1 MSLKASNIN
10 KVNANSLSQNRAEE
24 FGYDLSR
31 DFVLPPI
38 FESIDF
44 KKSIKS
50 KIFIGGRGCGKT
62 MLLRY
67 LSHQT
72 TFSPSKEIITLSD
85 LDNIGIYWKV
95 DTHMVHQLQ
104 KRGLQSDIWQSA
116 FEHIVTLFSCIE
128 VFKSLESL
136 AESKFELFETKD
148 LDKLELCFLN
158 KLEDNAPKSFYE
170 LKEFFKSKITEF
182 ELWLRNVRT
191 GSTPYFYPKSFIL
204 LLIDDLKEQNELFK
218 NSIFNFFIDEYE
230 NLVEYQQEIIN
241 TWVKHSE
248 APVIFHLAMK
258 RNAFRTKK
266 TVSSESLSEV
276 HDYRIHDLEDFQEG
290 KKGFVLFAAEILL
303 YRLQSQV
310 NFKGFDFK
318 PNLLISP
325 TGFNERKSTDYRT
338 NILGIVESIFPRL
351 SKKELANLIADDKNL
366 KFRLF
371 EKLNLVLKTRK
382 SSLTANDF
390 ILYDD
395 LRISLICL
403 SMLHRDNIKPDELY
417 KQVQNYKLGKSSNFN
432 NSTDWI
438 QNNFVGSYLYFYS
451 SLNRVCPLY
460 TGFRTFCEMSNGNI
474 RHLTEL
480 CYKTFL
486 RASDSNSADII
497 VEIWKITIDH
507 QAQAAKQASTTFL
520 NEIKTFGRYGNQLH
534 TFVQR
539 LGTLFSLAH
548 KNPRQ
553 SEPEQNHFSIVKGSN
568 RSENSS
574 MLLNEAIKWS
584 VVFEYKSTKKKSD
597 YNPDYSDYVLNPIYA
612 PYFHISYRKKRK
624 LDFSVET
631 LDTLF
636 GGSLDE
642 YESLLRLYKSKWD
655 LNDNLKEH
663 NLFSDLNI

>member
-1 MSLKASNIN
+1 MTGKTQIN
-10 KVNANSLSQNRAEE
+10 KVRANSLSQNRAEE
-24 FGYDLSR
+24 FGYDLSK

-38 FESIDF
+38 YEALDF
-44 KKSIKS
+44 KKSIKP

-72 TFSPSKEIITLSD
+72 SFSKSKKNISVEDIK
-85 LDNIGIYWKV
+85 NIGLYWKV

-104 KRGLQSDIWQSA
+104 KRGLEDDIWQSA
-116 FEHIVTLFSCIE
+116 FEHIVTLFSCLE
-128 VFKSLESL
+128 VCKSLESI
-136 AESKFELFETKD
+136 ANSKFESFGKD
-148 LDKLELCFLN
+148 EIDVLDINFLN
-158 KLEDNAPKSFYE
+158 EIGIDAPKSLYQ
-170 LKEFFKSKITEF
+170 LKDYFKSKISEF
-182 ELWLRNVRT
+182 ELWLRNVRK
-191 GSTPYFYPKSFIL
+191 GSAPQFFPRSFISL
-204 LLIDDLKEQNELFK
+204 LVNKLRNENGQFK
-218 NSIFNFFIDEYE
+218 NSIFNIYIDEYE

-248 APVIFHLAMK
+248 SPIVFHLAMK

-266 TVSSESLSEV
+266 TVGSESLTEL
-276 HDYRIHDLEDFQEG
+276 HDYRVHDLEDYPEG
-290 KKGFVLFAAEILL
+290 KKGFMVFAAEILL
-303 YRLQSQV
+303 YRLQGQV
-310 NFKGFDFK
+310 NFKGYDFN
-318 PNLLISP
+318 PNILIDP
-325 TGFNERKSTDYRT
+325 TGFDERKSKVYRS
-338 NILGIVESIFPRL
+338 NILEIVESIFPSL
-351 SKKELANLIADDKNL
+351 SKKDLANIIADDKNL
-366 KFRLF
+366 IHRLF
-371 EKLNLVLKTRK
+371 EKLNQILKIKK
-382 SSLTANDF
+382 SSLTARDF
-390 ILYDD
+390 IFYDD
-395 LRISLICL
+395 LRISLISL
-403 SMLHRDNIKPDELY
+403 SLLHRDTIKPEVILGEIQ
-417 KQVQNYKLGKSSNFN
+417 KFKLGKPSNFN

-451 SLNRVCPLY
+451 GLNRVCPLY

-486 RASDSNSADII
+486 RASDSNTADMI
-497 VEIWKITIDH
+497 VEIWKITVDH

-553 SEPEQNHFSIVKGSN
+553 SEPEQNHFSIVEGAKGSK
-568 RSENSS
+568 NSDT
-574 MLLNEAIKWS
+574 LLNEAIKWS
-584 VVFEYKSTKKKSD
+584 VLFENKSTKKKSD
-597 YNPDYSDYVLNPIYA
+597 HNPDYSEYVLNPIYS

-624 LDFSVET
+624 LDFSLDT

-636 GGSLDE
+636 SGSLDE
-642 YESLLRLYKSKWD
+642 YESLLRSYRSKWD
-655 LNDNLKEH
+655 LNENIKEH

>member
-1 MSLKASNIN
+1 MSIRNQIN
-10 KVNANSLSQNRAEE
+10 KVKANSLAQNRAEE
-24 FGYDLSR
+24 FGYDLSK

-38 FESIDF
+38 FEMIDF
-44 KKSIKS
+44 KKSLKP

-67 LSHQT
+67 LSHHT
-72 TFSPSKEIITLSD
+72 SFSKTKKDVPIETI
-85 LDNIGIYWKV
+85 DNIGLYWKV

-104 KRGLQSDIWQSA
+104 KRGLEEDIWQSA

-128 VFKSLESL
+128 VFKSLESI
-136 AESKFELFETKD
+136 AYSNFEFFEQND
-148 LDKLELCFLN
+148 LDKLEFGFLS
-158 KLEDNAPKSFYE
+158 KIKADGPKKFNE
-170 LKEFFKSKITEF
+170 LKEHFNSKVSEF
-182 ELWLRNVRT
+182 EIWLRNVRK
-191 GSTPYFYPKSFIL
+191 GEMPDFYPRSFLL
-204 LLIDDLKEQNELFK
+204 LLINDLKKECP
-218 NSIFNFFIDEYE
+218 IFTKSVYNIYFDEYE
-230 NLVEYQQEIIN
+230 NLIEYQQEIVN

-248 APVIFHLAMK
+248 SPIIFHLAMK

-266 TVSSESLSEV
+266 TVGEESLIEV
-276 HDYRIHDLEDFQEG
+276 HDYRVHDLEDYLEG
-290 KKGFVLFAAEILL
+290 KKGFNVFAAEILL
-303 YRLQSQV
+303 YRLQGQV
-310 NFKGFDFK
+310 NFKGYNFD
-318 PNLLISP
+318 PSLLVDP
-325 TGFNERKSTDYRT
+325 LGFEKRKSDDYRT
-338 NILGIVESIFPRL
+338 IILEIVDSIFPSL
-351 SKKELANLIADDKNL
+351 SKKELANSIADDKNL
-366 KFRLF
+366 THRLF
-371 EKLNLVLKTRK
+371 EKINAVLKSKESNR
-382 SSLTANDF
+382 TANDF
-390 ILYDD
+390 VFYDD
-395 LRISLICL
+395 LRISLISL
-403 SMLHRDNIKPDELY
+403 SLLHRDNINPEKIYDEIIKF
-417 KQVQNYKLGKSSNFN
+417 KQGKTSKFN

-486 RASDSNSADII
+486 RASDSNTADMI
-497 VEIWKITIDH
+497 VDIWKITVDH

-553 SEPEQNHFSIVKGSN
+553 SEPEQNHFSIVGGSN
-568 RSENSS
+568 KSENSS
-574 MLLNEAIKWS
+574 LLLNEALKWS
-584 VVFEYKSTKKKSD
+584 VLFEYKSTKKKMD

-624 LDFSVET
+624 LDFSTVT
-631 LDTLF
+631 LDILF
-636 GGSLDE
+636 SGSLDE
-642 YESLLRLYKSKWD
+642 YEGLLRSYKSRWN
-655 LNDNLKEH
+655 LSDNIKEH